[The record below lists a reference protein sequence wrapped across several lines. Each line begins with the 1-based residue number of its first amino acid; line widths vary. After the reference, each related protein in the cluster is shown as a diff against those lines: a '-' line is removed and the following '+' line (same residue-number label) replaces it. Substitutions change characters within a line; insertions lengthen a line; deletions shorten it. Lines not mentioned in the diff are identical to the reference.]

1 MVRKKWE
8 RIMGRMLTDRNAN
21 MGGGRKGSVFP
32 ESVSVR
38 EMSSVRGAGEMKDYP
53 DTEQH
58 VKRDQ
63 EHGISK
69 IKGHAQKPGY
79 RN

>member
-1 MVRKKWE
+1 
-8 RIMGRMLTDRNAN
+8 MGRMLTDRKADI
-21 MGGGRKGSVFP
+21 GSGRKGSVFP
-32 ESVSVR
+32 GEVSVK
-38 EMSSVRGAGEMKDYP
+38 EMSSPKGAGSMVDYP

-63 EHGISK
+63 EKGISK
-69 IKGHAQKPGY
+69 IKGNAQKPGY